1 MMTRFAVPSCPLPC
15 RSAPCGPL
23 ARAGGPGRGRRARP
37 GPGSTPRTAHQAPG
51 GPCWPVPARRGP
63 RPLGGKVGV
72 PVWSEVLFFSILL
85 PYQGLSSLLTLQRP
99 EEVRPFEGALRILP
113 ACWGPSSHL
122 PQRFGCP
129 PPERSLTL
137 SLVHPS
143 GTSATSACSSVL
155 SFSSFL
161 FLISRQSQTLICHLF
176 Y

>member
-1 MMTRFAVPSCPLPC
+1 MQCRPAPSLAEVSPV
-15 RSAPCGPL
+15 GPW
-23 ARAGGPGRGRRARP
+23 RGQEGRGGAGGRVQAQEALRAQHTRP
-37 GPGSTPRTAHQAPG
+37 R
-51 GPCWPVPARRGP
+51 VDPAGQSP
-63 RPLGGKVGV
+63 PALGGELGA

-113 ACWGPSSHL
+113 ACWGPGSRL

-137 SLVHPS
+137 SLVHPF
-143 GTSATSACSSVL
+143 GTPATSACSSIL

-161 FLISRQSQTLICHLF
+161 FFHFAAVTDFDLPPLF

>member
-1 MMTRFAVPSCPLPC
+1 MGPWRGQEGTSRP
-15 RSAPCGPL
+15 RKYSAHST
-23 ARAGGPGRGRRARP
+23 P
-37 GPGSTPRTAHQAPG
+37 GPGG
-51 GPCWPVPARRGP
+51 LCWPVPARRGP
-63 RPLGGKVGV
+63 RPLGAQVGV
-72 PVWSEVLFFSILL
+72 PGWSEVLFFSILL

-122 PQRFGCP
+122 PQRFGGP